1 MMNTGKALADVVPGL
16 GKFTFDGSLGK
27 IFVTSGTG
35 VVGYR
40 VACRLLEA
48 GHQDVRVGI
57 WKGLATTDHDENE
70 ENVQEAFANQIA
82 AVLEAKGAEIVEFDW
97 SDIDSYGLALEG
109 VKSVF
114 CTIPHMKEWSDIFP
128 SFIRTCKHKKIEHF
142 VKISFLRKGEAADLY
157 RKNVPFVKFHSTC
170 DDLLE
175 QAKKDSRISYT
186 LLCTSHLMPTPLI
199 HNGKELRE
207 KHKYITASYGMGVNY
222 VSPNDVADA
231 AMVVLL
237 DLKQHRNKAYNITGP
252 GPIRDRDVAN
262 LLTTH
267 YGSEIEHIELGYHDY
282 EANVRDR
289 GLPAWLV
296 KDAAEF
302 ERMKATGI
310 DEEPFMII
318 SHTEKLLGRKPESFK
333 GYLMNKE
340 SMRPGATF
348 P

>member
-1 MMNTGKALADVVPGL
+1 MGLGKALADVVPGL

-40 VACRLLEA
+40 VALRLLEA

-57 WKGLATTDHDENE
+57 WKGLSSSGHDENE
-70 ENVQEAFANQIA
+70 ENVQEDFANKISE
-82 AVLEAKGAEIVEFDW
+82 VLAAKGAEIVEFDW
-97 SDIDSYGLALEG
+97 ADPEGFAPALQG

-114 CTIPHMKEWSDIFP
+114 CTIPHMQEWSEVFP
-128 SFIRTCKHKKIEHF
+128 SFIRTCKAMKIEHF
-142 VKISFLRKGEAADLY
+142 VKVSFLRKGEAADLY

-170 DDLLE
+170 DDLLIE
-175 QAKKDSRISYT
+175 AKKDSRISYT
-186 LLCTSHLMPTPLI
+186 LLCMSHLMPTPLI

-207 KHKYITASYGMGVNY
+207 NHKYITASYGMGVNY
-222 VSPNDVADA
+222 VSPNDAADA

-237 DLKQHRNKAYNITGP
+237 DLKQHRNKVYNICGP
-252 GPIRDRDVAN
+252 GPVLDRDVAK
-262 LLTTH
+262 LLTHH
-267 YGSEIEHIELGYHDY
+267 YGTEIEHIELGYHDY
-282 EANVRDR
+282 EANVRQR

-310 DEEPFMII
+310 DEEPFAIV

-333 GYLMNKE
+333 GYLLNKDT
-340 SMRPGATF
+340 MRPGAKF